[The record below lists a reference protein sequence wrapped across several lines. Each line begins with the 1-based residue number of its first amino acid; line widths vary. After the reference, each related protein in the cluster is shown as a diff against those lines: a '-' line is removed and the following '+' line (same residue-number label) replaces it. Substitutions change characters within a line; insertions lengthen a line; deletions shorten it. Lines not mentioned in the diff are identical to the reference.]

1 MSSTQRL
8 EETTPFGSISL
19 KGKVSI
25 VTGGGQGIGAGF
37 ADMLA
42 THGSQVVVADLN
54 VDSAHATAEH
64 LRGLGHDVVATGVD
78 VADEGSVHAMLATAV
93 AAFGRVDVL
102 LNNAAVFSTLSMKPY
117 DEIPVAEWRRV
128 IDVNLTGV
136 FICCQVVGRR
146 LQEQGTGGSIINVSS
161 STVLS
166 GRPFYLH
173 YVASKAGVV
182 GLTRSLARELGEAR
196 VTVNALMPGS
206 VDTGVPRDSVKPG
219 EAAGIIDSQAI
230 KRRLVTGDI
239 IGAAVFL
246 ASDMARMVTGQSI
259 VVDGGMNFL

>member
-1 MSSTQRL
+1 MVSEWIPLQ
-8 EETTPFGSISL
+8 
-19 KGKVSI
+19 GKVSI

-37 ADMLA
+37 ADTLA
-42 THGSQVVVADLN
+42 AHGSQVMVADLN

-64 LRGLGHDVVATGVD
+64 LRGLGHDAVATGVD
-78 VADEGSVHAMLATAV
+78 VADDGSVRTMLDTAV
-93 AAFGRVDVL
+93 AVFGRVDVL
-102 LNNAAVFSTLSMKPY
+102 LNNAAVFSTLAMKSY
-117 DEIPVAEWRRV
+117 DEIPLAEWRHV

-136 FICCQVVGRR
+136 FNCCQVVGRR
-146 LQEQGTGGSIINVSS
+146 MQGQGTGGSIINVSS

-166 GRPFYLH
+166 GRPNYLH

-206 VDTGVPRDSVKPG
+206 VETGVPRDSAKPSQ
-219 EAAGIIDSQAI
+219 AARIVDGQAI
-230 KRRLVTGDI
+230 KRRLVTSDI
-239 IGAAVFL
+239 VGAAVFL
-246 ASDMARMVTGQSI
+246 ASDMARMITGQSI